1 MTFPIPPLQ
10 SRPGARRRP
19 AVNYTDL
26 GYSPEDL
33 PVPPPAAAP
42 VPVPPVP
49 VAPVPVAPVAPDP
62 LAARVVPEPAVVFP
76 AAASLADP
84 ALISSHPV
92 AVTPAVSEEEQW
104 WADEGTDLPEDDAAA
119 PSAVTAPVKKPRRRT
134 ASSRVSS
141 DPTGS
146 TAAGRGQGSGI
157 RLVLRRV
164 LGLNRPT
171 GAPPA
176 RTAGVGESS
185 DGSAPGWLS
194 ELETG
199 EVPAAADPTTAG
211 GQDAAA
217 AGGGPARPP
226 RRVSRPPQDLEVS
239 RAPRELGATVRR
251 GLIGLVLLLI
261 AFAGVKQVIWNPLFG
276 RTTGTAAAGPTGL
289 DQVAA
294 DGAATK
300 YALDYLS
307 YSPAGAGAAAA
318 AVTADVVG
326 GGDAAPARWA
336 GSGYLHA
343 DTAVPGSWHV
353 VDASHSVVSVTV
365 RVHLAMPPST
375 QATTTTTAPT
385 AAAAPTAPTS
395 PSGAAATPPPT
406 PTKRTPTSIPTAT
419 RPGPAAKRPRPG
431 KTTAAPKPPAAAL
444 VAPAAAYLSASPA
457 ATPAPTPTPA
467 PAPETTAEVGTAAV
481 PSGSASD
488 PGAVPAGWTD
498 LGSRWLTLAVP
509 VQSSAGV
516 VRVSA
521 SGAVLSGEAPNL
533 VTADPA
539 WLADPGITT
548 ATQPV
553 VTSFFPAYAQSNAGY
568 LAEPGVDLA
577 GLAGTVTVA
586 SVTGWNVLVPSA
598 PVSGSAAAASS
609 GVGAAA
615 VTWQLAGTDLQIQQS
630 YSIALTNSQSRWYIA
645 ALSPVLSTTAQ

>member
-1 MTFPIPPLQ
+1 MTFPVPPPQ
-10 SRPGARRRP
+10 SRPGTRRP
-19 AVNYTDL
+19 AVNWSDL
-26 GYSPEDL
+26 GYGPEDL
-33 PVPPPAAAP
+33 PGPPPAAAP

-49 VAPVPVAPVAPDP
+49 VAPVPVA
-62 LAARVVPEPAVVFP
+62 ARVVPEPAVVVP

-84 ALISSHPV
+84 ALIGSHPV
-92 AVTPAVSEEEQW
+92 AVTPGVSEEEQW
-104 WADEGTDLPEDDAAA
+104 WADEGTDLPEDDAT
-119 PSAVTAPVKKPRRRT
+119 AVTASVNKPRRRT
-134 ASSRVSS
+134 AASRVSS
-141 DPTGS
+141 DRRPS

-157 RLVLRRV
+157 RLVRRI
-164 LGLNRPT
+164 LGLSRPE
-171 GAPPA
+171 GAAPA
-176 RTAGVGESS
+176 GTAGAGESS
-185 DGSAPGWLS
+185 DGSATADASAPGWLS
-194 ELETG
+194 DLETG
-199 EVPAAADPTTAG
+199 EVLAPADSTAA
-211 GQDAAA
+211 GQGAAA
-217 AGGGPARPP
+217 AGGGAARSP
-226 RRVSRPPQDLEVS
+226 RRVSRPSQDLEVS

-261 AFAGVKQVIWNPLFG
+261 AFAGVKQVVWNPLFG
-276 RTTGTAAAGPTGL
+276 RAAGTATAGPAGI

-307 YSPAGAGAAAA
+307 YSPAAAGAAAA
-318 AVTADVVG
+318 AVTADVVA
-326 GGDAAPARWA
+326 GGDAAPPRWA

-353 VDASHSVVSVTV
+353 LDTSHAVVSVTV
-365 RVHLAMPPST
+365 RVHLAMPST
-375 QATTTTTAPT
+375 QPTTTTAPT
-385 AAAAPTAPTS
+385 TPAAAAAPSS
-395 PSGAAATPPPT
+395 PSSAAAPPT
-406 PTKRTPTSIPTAT
+406 PTKRTPTSIPTAA

-457 ATPAPTPTPA
+457 AT

-516 VRVSA
+516 VKVSA
-521 SGAVLSGEAPNL
+521 SGAVLSGEAPTL
-533 VTADPA
+533 VTSDPA
-539 WLADPGITT
+539 WLADPATTT
-548 ATQPV
+548 ATASV

-568 LAEPGVDLA
+568 LAAPGVDLA

-586 SVTGWNVLVPSA
+586 SVTGWNVLVPPA
-598 PVSGSAAAASS
+598 PVSGSSAAASS
-609 GVGAAA
+609 GVGAAV

-630 YSIALTNSQSRWYIA
+630 YSVALTNSQSRWYIA

>member
-1 MTFPIPPLQ
+1 MTFPVPPPQ
-10 SRPGARRRP
+10 ARPGAGRRP
-19 AVNYTDL
+19 AVNYADM
-26 GYSPEDL
+26 GYGSEDL
-33 PVPPPAAAP
+33 PMPPDAAS

-49 VAPVPVAPVAPDP
+49 GPSVPVAPVAV
-62 LAARVVPEPAVVFP
+62 AARVVPEPAVVFP
-76 AAASLADP
+76 GAASLADP
-84 ALISSHPV
+84 ALIGSYPV
-92 AVTPAVSEEEQW
+92 AVTPGVSEEEQW

-119 PSAVTAPVKKPRRRT
+119 PSAVTAAVKKPRRRT
-134 ASSRVSS
+134 AASRVSS
-141 DPTGS
+141 APTGS

-157 RLVLRRV
+157 KLVLRRV

-176 RTAGVGESS
+176 STAGAGESS
-185 DGSAPGWLS
+185 DASAPGWLS
-194 ELETG
+194 DLETG
-199 EVPAAADPTTAG
+199 EVPAAADPTAG
-211 GQDAAA
+211 RQDAA
-217 AGGGPARPP
+217 AGGGAARSP
-226 RRVSRPPQDLEVS
+226 RRVSRPSQDLEVS

-261 AFAGVKQVIWNPLFG
+261 AFAGVKQVVWNPLFG
-276 RTTGTAAAGPTGL
+276 RTAGTAAAGPTGM

-318 AVTADVVG
+318 AVTADVVA
-326 GGDAAPARWA
+326 GGDAAPPRWA

-353 VDASHSVVSVTV
+353 VDASHAVVSVTV
-365 RVHLAMPPST
+365 RVHLAMPST
-375 QATTTTTAPT
+375 QPTTTTAPT
-385 AAAAPTAPTS
+385 TPAAAAAPSS
-395 PSGAAATPPPT
+395 PSSAAAPPT

-419 RPGPAAKRPRPG
+419 KPGTAAKRPRPG

-444 VAPAAAYLSASPA
+444 VAPAAAYLSAAPA
-457 ATPAPTPTPA
+457 AIPAPT
-467 PAPETTAEVGTAAV
+467 PETTAEVGTAAV
-481 PSGSASD
+481 PPGSASD

-509 VQSSAGV
+509 VQSNAGV
-516 VRVSA
+516 VKVSP

-539 WLADPGITT
+539 WLADPATTT
-548 ATQPV
+548 ATASV

-586 SVTGWNVLVPSA
+586 SVTGWNVLVPPA
-598 PVSGSAAAASS
+598 PVSGAASASS

>member
-1 MTFPIPPLQ
+1 MTFPVPPPQ
-10 SRPGARRRP
+10 SRPGAGRRP
-19 AVNYTDL
+19 AVNYADM
-26 GYSPEDL
+26 GYGSEDL
-33 PVPPPAAAP
+33 PVPPDAAS

-49 VAPVPVAPVAPDP
+49 GPSVPVAPVAV
-62 LAARVVPEPAVVFP
+62 AARVVPEPAVVFP
-76 AAASLADP
+76 GAASLADP
-84 ALISSHPV
+84 ALIGSYPV
-92 AVTPAVSEEEQW
+92 AVTPGVSEEEQW
-104 WADEGTDLPEDDAAA
+104 WADEGADPPEDDAT
-119 PSAVTAPVKKPRRRT
+119 AVTASVNKPRRRVAT
-134 ASSRVSS
+134 SRVSS
-141 DPTGS
+141 DRRGS
-146 TAAGRGQGSGI
+146 TPAGRGQGSGV
-157 RLVLRRV
+157 RLVRRV
-164 LGLNRPT
+164 LGLSRPE
-171 GAPPA
+171 GADPA
-176 RTAGVGESS
+176 GTAGAGESS
-185 DGSAPGWLS
+185 DGSATADASAPGWLS
-194 ELETG
+194 DLETG
-199 EVPAAADPTTAG
+199 EVLAAGDSTAG
-211 GQDAAA
+211 GQGAAA
-217 AGGGPARPP
+217 AGGGAARSP
-226 RRVSRPPQDLEVS
+226 RRVSRPSQDLEVS

-261 AFAGVKQVIWNPLFG
+261 AFAGVKQVVWNPLFG
-276 RTTGTAAAGPTGL
+276 RTTGTAAAGPTGM

-326 GGDAAPARWA
+326 GGDAAPPRWA

-353 VDASHSVVSVTV
+353 VDTSHAVVSVTV

-375 QATTTTTAPT
+375 QPTTTTTAPT

-395 PSGAAATPPPT
+395 PSSAAAPPT

-419 RPGPAAKRPRPG
+419 KPGPAAKRPRPG

-457 ATPAPTPTPA
+457 AI

-509 VQSSAGV
+509 VQSNAGGV
-516 VRVSA
+516 KVSP

-533 VTADPA
+533 VTSDPA
-539 WLADPGITT
+539 WLADPATTT
-548 ATQPV
+548 ATASV
-553 VTSFFPAYAQSNAGY
+553 LTSFFPAYAQSNAGY

-586 SVTGWNVLVPSA
+586 SVTGWNVLVPPA
-598 PVSGSAAAASS
+598 PVSGAASASS
-609 GVGAAA
+609 GVGAAV

-630 YSIALTNSQSRWYIA
+630 YSVALTSSQSRWYIA

>member
-1 MTFPIPPLQ
+1 MTFPIPPSQ

-33 PVPPPAAAP
+33 PVPPAAAP

-49 VAPVPVAPVAPDP
+49 VAPVPVAPVAPEP
-62 LAARVVPEPAVVFP
+62 LAARVVPEPGVVFP

-84 ALISSHPV
+84 ALISSNPV
-92 AVTPAVSEEEQW
+92 AVTRAVSEEEQW

-119 PSAVTAPVKKPRRRT
+119 AAAVTAPVKKPRRRT
-134 ASSRVSS
+134 AASRVSS

-157 RLVLRRV
+157 KLVRRV

-171 GAPPA
+171 STPSASTGGA
-176 RTAGVGESS
+176 GGSS

-194 ELETG
+194 DLETG

-217 AGGGPARPP
+217 GGGPARPP
-226 RRVSRPPQDLEVS
+226 RRVSRPSQDLEVS

-261 AFAGVKQVIWNPLFG
+261 AFAGVKQVIWNPIFG
-276 RTTGTAAAGPTGL
+276 RTAGTAAAGPTGM

-307 YSPAGAGAAAA
+307 YSPAGAGVAAA

-326 GGDAAPARWA
+326 GGDAAPRRWA

-353 VDASHSVVSVTV
+353 VDASHAVVSVQV

-395 PSGAAATPPPT
+395 PSGAAATPTPT

-419 RPGPAAKRPRPG
+419 KPGPAAKRPRPG
-431 KTTAAPKPPAAAL
+431 KTTAAPKPPAAAF

-457 ATPAPTPTPA
+457 AI

-481 PSGSASD
+481 PAGSASD

-509 VQSSAGV
+509 VQSSAGGV
-516 VRVSA
+516 KVSP

-539 WLADPGITT
+539 WLADPATTT
-548 ATQPV
+548 ATASV

-586 SVTGWNVLVPSA
+586 SVTGWNVLVPPA

-630 YSIALTNSQSRWYIA
+630 YSIALTSSQSRWYIA

>member
-1 MTFPIPPLQ
+1 MTFPVPPPQ
-10 SRPGARRRP
+10 ARPGAGRRP
-19 AVNYTDL
+19 AVNYADM
-26 GYSPEDL
+26 GYGSEDL
-33 PVPPPAAAP
+33 PMPPDAAS

-49 VAPVPVAPVAPDP
+49 GPSVPVAPVAV
-62 LAARVVPEPAVVFP
+62 AARVVPEPAVVFP
-76 AAASLADP
+76 GAASLADP
-84 ALISSHPV
+84 ALIGSYPV
-92 AVTPAVSEEEQW
+92 AVTPGVSEEEQW

-119 PSAVTAPVKKPRRRT
+119 PSAVTAAVKKPRRRT
-134 ASSRVSS
+134 AASRVSS
-141 DPTGS
+141 APTGS

-157 RLVLRRV
+157 KLVLRRV

-171 GAPPA
+171 GAAPA
-176 RTAGVGESS
+176 RTGGAGGAS
-185 DGSAPGWLS
+185 DASAPGWLS
-194 ELETG
+194 DLETG
-199 EVPAAADPTTAG
+199 EVPAAADPTAG
-211 GQDAAA
+211 RQDAA
-217 AGGGPARPP
+217 AGGGAARSP
-226 RRVSRPPQDLEVS
+226 RRVSRPSQDLEVS

-261 AFAGVKQVIWNPLFG
+261 AFAGVKQVVWNPLFG
-276 RTTGTAAAGPTGL
+276 RTAGTAAAGPTGM

-318 AVTADVVG
+318 AVTADVVA
-326 GGDAAPARWA
+326 GGDAAPPRWA

-353 VDASHSVVSVTV
+353 VDASHAVVSVTV
-365 RVHLAMPPST
+365 RVHLAMPST
-375 QATTTTTAPT
+375 QPTTTTAPT
-385 AAAAPTAPTS
+385 TPAAAAAPSS
-395 PSGAAATPPPT
+395 PSSAAAPPT

-419 RPGPAAKRPRPG
+419 KPGTAAKRPRPG

-444 VAPAAAYLSASPA
+444 VAPAAAYLSAAPA
-457 ATPAPTPTPA
+457 AIPAPT
-467 PAPETTAEVGTAAV
+467 PETTAEVGTAAV
-481 PSGSASD
+481 PPGSASD

-509 VQSSAGV
+509 VQSNAGV
-516 VRVSA
+516 VKVSP

-539 WLADPGITT
+539 WLADPATTT
-548 ATQPV
+548 ATASV

-586 SVTGWNVLVPSA
+586 SVTGWNVLVPPA
-598 PVSGSAAAASS
+598 PVSGAASASS

>member
-1 MTFPIPPLQ
+1 MTLPIPPSQ

-19 AVNYTDL
+19 AVNYGDL
-26 GYSPEDL
+26 GYGPEDL

-49 VAPVPVAPVAPDP
+49 VAPVPVAPVAPEP

-104 WADEGTDLPEDDAAA
+104 WADEGTDLPDDDAAA
-119 PSAVTAPVKKPRRRT
+119 PSAVTAPVDKPRRRT

-194 ELETG
+194 DLETG

-217 AGGGPARPP
+217 GGGAARPP
-226 RRVSRPPQDLEVS
+226 RRVSRPSQDLEVS

-261 AFAGVKQVIWNPLFG
+261 AFAGVKQVVWNPLFG
-276 RTTGTAAAGPTGL
+276 RTTGGAAAGQAGM

-307 YSPAGAGAAAA
+307 YSPAAAGVAAA
-318 AVTADVVG
+318 AVTADVVA
-326 GGDAAPARWA
+326 GGDAAPPRWA

-343 DTAVPGSWHV
+343 DTAVPGRWHV
-353 VDASHSVVSVTV
+353 VDASHAVVSVTV
-365 RVHLAMPPST
+365 RVHLAMPST
-375 QATTTTTAPT
+375 QPTTTTAPT
-385 AAAAPTAPTS
+385 TPAAAAAPSS
-395 PSGAAATPPPT
+395 PSSAAAPPT

-419 RPGPAAKRPRPG
+419 KPGTAAKRPQPG

-444 VAPAAAYLSASPA
+444 VAPAAAYLSGAPA
-457 ATPAPTPTPA
+457 AIPAPT
-467 PAPETTAEVGTAAV
+467 PETTAEVGTAAV

-509 VQSSAGV
+509 VQSSAGGV
-516 VRVSA
+516 KVSP

-539 WLADPGITT
+539 WLADPATTT
-548 ATQPV
+548 ATASV

-586 SVTGWNVLVPSA
+586 SVTGWNVLVPPA
-598 PVSGSAAAASS
+598 PVSGSSAAATS

>member
-1 MTFPIPPLQ
+1 MTFPGPPPQ
-10 SRPGARRRP
+10 SRPGTRRRP
-19 AVNYTDL
+19 AVNYGDL
-26 GYSPEDL
+26 GYGLEDL
-33 PVPPPAAAP
+33 
-42 VPVPPVP
+42 PVPPVP
-49 VAPVPVAPVAPDP
+49 VAPEP
-62 LAARVVPEPAVVFP
+62 LAARVVPEPAVAFP
-76 AAASLADP
+76 AAASLADPDP

-92 AVTPAVSEEEQW
+92 AVTPAGSEEEQW
-104 WADEGTDLPEDDAAA
+104 WADEGADPPEDDSAAA
-119 PSAVTAPVKKPRRRT
+119 AAVTAPVTKPRRRT
-134 ASSRVSS
+134 AASRVSS
-141 DPTGS
+141 DPTGAWQTGS
-146 TAAGRGQGSGI
+146 PAAGRAQGSGI
-157 RLVLRRV
+157 RLVRRV
-164 LGLNRPT
+164 LGLNRPESST
-171 GAPPA
+171 PA
-176 RTAGVGESS
+176 RTAGAGGSS

-194 ELETG
+194 DLETG
-199 EVPAAADPTTAG
+199 EVLAAGDSTAG

-217 AGGGPARPP
+217 DGGGPARSS
-226 RRVSRPPQDLEVS
+226 RRVSRPSQDLEVS

-261 AFAGVKQVIWNPLFG
+261 AFAGVKQVVWNPIFG
-276 RTTGTAAAGPTGL
+276 RSTGAATAGPAGM

-307 YSPAGAGAAAA
+307 YSPAAAGAAAA
-318 AVTADVVG
+318 AVTADVVA
-326 GGDAAPARWA
+326 GGDAAPPRWA

-353 VDASHSVVSVTV
+353 IDTSHAVVSVTV

-375 QATTTTTAPT
+375 QPTTTPAPT
-385 AAAAPTAPTS
+385 AAAAPTS
-395 PSGAAATPPPT
+395 PSSAAAPPT
-406 PTKRTPTSIPTAT
+406 PTKRTPTSVPTAT
-419 RPGPAAKRPRPG
+419 KPGTAAKRPRPG

-457 ATPAPTPTPA
+457 AIPAPTPTP
-467 PAPETTAEVGTAAV
+467 ETAADVGTAAV
-481 PSGSASD
+481 PPGSASD

-509 VQSSAGV
+509 VQSSAGGV
-516 VRVSA
+516 KVSP
-521 SGAVLSGEAPNL
+521 SGAVLSGEAPNV

-586 SVTGWNVLVPSA
+586 SVTGWNVSVPPA
-598 PVSGSAAAASS
+598 AVSGAASAAS

-630 YSIALTNSQSRWYIA
+630 YSIALTSSQNRWYIA

>member
-1 MTFPIPPLQ
+1 
-10 SRPGARRRP
+10 
-19 AVNYTDL
+19 
-26 GYSPEDL
+26 
-33 PVPPPAAAP
+33 
-42 VPVPPVP
+42 
-49 VAPVPVAPVAPDP
+49 
-62 LAARVVPEPAVVFP
+62 VVPEPAVVFP

-104 WADEGTDLPEDDAAA
+104 WADEGTDLPDDADLPEDDA
-119 PSAVTAPVKKPRRRT
+119 
-134 ASSRVSS
+134 
-141 DPTGS
+141 
-146 TAAGRGQGSGI
+146 AAGRGQGSGI
-157 RLVLRRV
+157 RLVRRV

-176 RTAGVGESS
+176 RTAGAGGSS

-194 ELETG
+194 DLETG
-199 EVPAAADPTTAG
+199 EVLAAGDPTAG
-211 GQDAAA
+211 GRDAAA

-226 RRVSRPPQDLEVS
+226 QRVSRPSPDLEVS

-261 AFAGVKQVIWNPLFG
+261 AFAGVKQVIWNPIFG
-276 RTTGTAAAGPTGL
+276 RTTGTAAAGPTGM

-307 YSPAGAGAAAA
+307 YSPASAGAAAA

-326 GGDAAPARWA
+326 GGDAAPRRWA

-343 DTAVPGSWHV
+343 DTALPGSWHV
-353 VDASHSVVSVTV
+353 LDAAHAVVSVQV
-365 RVHLAMPPST
+365 RVHLAMPPAA
-375 QATTTTTAPT
+375 QPTTTN
-385 AAAAPTAPTS
+385 AAAAPSS
-395 PSGAAATPPPT
+395 PSSAAVSPPT
-406 PTKRTPTSIPTAT
+406 PTKPTPISIPTAT
-419 RPGPAAKRPRPG
+419 KPGAAAKRPRLG
-431 KTTAAPKPPAAAL
+431 KTTTAPKPPAAAP
-444 VAPAAAYLSASPA
+444 VAPAAAYLLASPA
-457 ATPAPTPTPA
+457 AIPAPAPTPTA
-467 PAPETTAEVGTAAV
+467 ETTAEVGTAAV
-481 PSGSASD
+481 PPGSASD

-498 LGSRWLTLAVP
+498 LGARWLTLAVP
-509 VQSSAGV
+509 VQSNAGV
-516 VRVSA
+516 VKVSP

-533 VTADPA
+533 VTSDPA
-539 WLADPGITT
+539 WLADPATTT
-548 ATQPV
+548 ATASV
-553 VTSFFPAYAQSNAGY
+553 LTSFFPAYAQSNAGY

-586 SVTGWNVLVPSA
+586 SVTGWNVLVPPA
-598 PVSGSAAAASS
+598 PASGAASASS
-609 GVGAAA
+609 GVGAAV

>member
-1 MTFPIPPLQ
+1 MTFPVPPPQ
-10 SRPGARRRP
+10 SRPGAGRRP
-19 AVNYTDL
+19 AVNYADM
-26 GYSPEDL
+26 GYGSEDL
-33 PVPPPAAAP
+33 PMPPDAAS

-49 VAPVPVAPVAPDP
+49 GPSVPVAPVAA
-62 LAARVVPEPAVVFP
+62 AARVVPEPAVVFP
-76 AAASLADP
+76 GAASLADP
-84 ALISSHPV
+84 ALIGSYPV
-92 AVTPAVSEEEQW
+92 AVTPGVSEEEQW

-119 PSAVTAPVKKPRRRT
+119 PSAVTAAVKKPRRRT
-134 ASSRVSS
+134 AASRVSS
-141 DPTGS
+141 APTGS

-157 RLVLRRV
+157 KLVLRRV

-176 RTAGVGESS
+176 STAGAGESS
-185 DGSAPGWLS
+185 DASAPGWLS
-194 ELETG
+194 DLETG
-199 EVPAAADPTTAG
+199 EVPAAADPTAG
-211 GQDAAA
+211 RQDAA
-217 AGGGPARPP
+217 AGGGAARSP
-226 RRVSRPPQDLEVS
+226 RRVSRPSQDLEVS

-261 AFAGVKQVIWNPLFG
+261 AFAGVKQVVWNPLFG
-276 RTTGTAAAGPTGL
+276 RTAGTAAAGPTGM

-318 AVTADVVG
+318 AVTADVVA
-326 GGDAAPARWA
+326 GGDAAPPRWA

-353 VDASHSVVSVTV
+353 VDASHAVVSVTV
-365 RVHLAMPPST
+365 RVHLAMPST
-375 QATTTTTAPT
+375 QPTTTTAPT
-385 AAAAPTAPTS
+385 TPAAAAAPSS
-395 PSGAAATPPPT
+395 PSSAAAPPT

-419 RPGPAAKRPRPG
+419 KPGTAAKRPRPG

-444 VAPAAAYLSASPA
+444 VAPAAAYLSAAPA
-457 ATPAPTPTPA
+457 AIPAPT
-467 PAPETTAEVGTAAV
+467 PETTAEVGTAAV
-481 PSGSASD
+481 PPGSASD

-509 VQSSAGV
+509 VQSNAGV
-516 VRVSA
+516 VKVSP

-539 WLADPGITT
+539 WLADPATTT
-548 ATQPV
+548 ATASV

-586 SVTGWNVLVPSA
+586 SVTGWNVLVPPA
-598 PVSGSAAAASS
+598 PVSGAASASS

>member
-1 MTFPIPPLQ
+1 MTFPVPPPQ
-10 SRPGARRRP
+10 ARPGAGRRP
-19 AVNYTDL
+19 AVNYADL
-26 GYSPEDL
+26 GYGSEDL
-33 PVPPPAAAP
+33 PVPPDAAS

-49 VAPVPVAPVAPDP
+49 GPSVPVAPVAV
-62 LAARVVPEPAVVFP
+62 AARVVPEPAVVVFP
-76 AAASLADP
+76 GAASLADP
-84 ALISSHPV
+84 ALISSHPA

-104 WADEGTDLPEDDAAA
+104 WADEGADPPEDDAAA
-119 PSAVTAPVKKPRRRT
+119 AAAVTAPVKKSRRRT
-134 ASSRVSS
+134 AASRVSS

-157 RLVLRRV
+157 RLVRRV

-171 GAPPA
+171 GAAPA
-176 RTAGVGESS
+176 STAGAGESS

-194 ELETG
+194 DLGTG
-199 EVPAAADPTTAG
+199 EVLAPADSTAG

-217 AGGGPARPP
+217 AGGGAARSP
-226 RRVSRPPQDLEVS
+226 RRVSRPSQDLEVS

-261 AFAGVKQVIWNPLFG
+261 AFAGVKQVIWNPIFG
-276 RTTGTAAAGPTGL
+276 RTAGTAAAGPTGM

-318 AVTADVVG
+318 AVTADVVA
-326 GGDAAPARWA
+326 GGDAAPPRWA

-353 VDASHSVVSVTV
+353 VDASHAVVSVTV
-365 RVHLAMPPST
+365 RVHLAMPST
-375 QATTTTTAPT
+375 QPTTTTAPT
-385 AAAAPTAPTS
+385 TPAAAAAPSS
-395 PSGAAATPPPT
+395 PSSAAAPPT

-419 RPGPAAKRPRPG
+419 KPGTAAKRPRPG

-444 VAPAAAYLSASPA
+444 VAPAAAYLSAAPA
-457 ATPAPTPTPA
+457 AIPAPT
-467 PAPETTAEVGTAAV
+467 PETTAEVGTAAV
-481 PSGSASD
+481 PPGSASD

-509 VQSSAGV
+509 VQSNAGGV
-516 VRVSA
+516 KVSP

-539 WLADPGITT
+539 WLADPATTT

-586 SVTGWNVLVPSA
+586 SVTGWNVLVPPA

-645 ALSPVLSTTAQ
+645 ALSPVLSTTTQ

>member
-1 MTFPIPPLQ
+1 MTLPIPPSQ

-19 AVNYTDL
+19 AVNYGDL
-26 GYSPEDL
+26 GYGPEDL
-33 PVPPPAAAP
+33 PVPPAAAP
-42 VPVPPVP
+42 LPVPPVP
-49 VAPVPVAPVAPDP
+49 VAPVPVAPVAPEP

-92 AVTPAVSEEEQW
+92 AAPAVSEEEQW

-119 PSAVTAPVKKPRRRT
+119 ASAVTAAVKKPRRRT
-134 ASSRVSS
+134 AASRVSS

-176 RTAGVGESS
+176 STGGAGGAS

-194 ELETG
+194 DLETG
-199 EVPAAADPTTAG
+199 EVPAAADPTAGRQGAAAG
-211 GQDAAA
+211 GGG
-217 AGGGPARPP
+217 GGGPARPP
-226 RRVSRPPQDLEVS
+226 RRVSRPSQDLEVS

-261 AFAGVKQVIWNPLFG
+261 AFAGVKQVIWNPIFG
-276 RTTGTAAAGPTGL
+276 RTAGTAAAGPTGM

-353 VDASHSVVSVTV
+353 VDASHAVVSVQV

-385 AAAAPTAPTS
+385 AAAAPTS
-395 PSGAAATPPPT
+395 PSTAAAPPTPTPT

-457 ATPAPTPTPA
+457 AI

-516 VRVSA
+516 VKVSP

-548 ATQPV
+548 ATASV

-586 SVTGWNVLVPSA
+586 SVTGWNVLVPPA
-598 PVSGSAAAASS
+598 PASGSASAPS
-609 GVGAAA
+609 GVGAAV

-630 YSIALTNSQSRWYIA
+630 YSVALTSSQSRWYIA

>member
-1 MTFPIPPLQ
+1 MTLPIPPSQ

-19 AVNYTDL
+19 AVNYGDL
-26 GYSPEDL
+26 GYGPEDL
-33 PVPPPAAAP
+33 PVPPAAAP

-49 VAPVPVAPVAPDP
+49 VAPVPVAPEP

-92 AVTPAVSEEEQW
+92 AALAVSEEEQW
-104 WADEGTDLPEDDAAA
+104 WADEGTDLPDDTDLPEDDAAA
-119 PSAVTAPVKKPRRRT
+119 
-134 ASSRVSS
+134 
-141 DPTGS
+141 G
-146 TAAGRGQGSGI
+146 GGQGSGI
-157 RLVLRRV
+157 RLVRRV

-176 RTAGVGESS
+176 RTAGAGGSS

-194 ELETG
+194 DLETG
-199 EVPAAADPTTAG
+199 EVPAAGDPTTAG

-226 RRVSRPPQDLEVS
+226 RRVSRPSQDLEVS

-261 AFAGVKQVIWNPLFG
+261 AFAGVKQVIWNPIFG
-276 RTTGTAAAGPTGL
+276 RTAGTAAAGPTGM

-353 VDASHSVVSVTV
+353 IDAAHAVVSVQV

-385 AAAAPTAPTS
+385 AAAAPTS
-395 PSGAAATPPPT
+395 PSGAAATPPPPPTPT

-457 ATPAPTPTPA
+457 AI

-488 PGAVPAGWTD
+488 PGAVPAAWID

-516 VRVSA
+516 VRVSP
-521 SGAVLSGEAPNL
+521 SGAVLSGEAPTL
-533 VTADPA
+533 VTSDPA
-539 WLADPGITT
+539 WLADPATTT
-548 ATQPV
+548 ATASV

-586 SVTGWNVLVPSA
+586 SVTGWNVLVPPA
-598 PVSGSAAAASS
+598 PVSGSSADASS

>member
-1 MTFPIPPLQ
+1 MTFPIPPSQ

-19 AVNYTDL
+19 AVNYGDL
-26 GYSPEDL
+26 GYGPEDL
-33 PVPPPAAAP
+33 PVPPAAVPP

-49 VAPVPVAPVAPDP
+49 VAPVPVAPVAPEP

-104 WADEGTDLPEDDAAA
+104 WADEGTDLPDDTDLPEDDTAAA
-119 PSAVTAPVKKPRRRT
+119 SAVTAPVKKPRRRT
-134 ASSRVSS
+134 AASRVSS
-141 DPTGS
+141 APTGS

-157 RLVLRRV
+157 RLVRRV

-171 GAPPA
+171 GAAPA
-176 RTAGVGESS
+176 RAAGAGGSS

-194 ELETG
+194 DLETG
-199 EVPAAADPTTAG
+199 EVLAAGDPTAG

-217 AGGGPARPP
+217 AGDGPARPP
-226 RRVSRPPQDLEVS
+226 RRVPRPSQDLEVS
-239 RAPRELGATVRR
+239 RAPRELGATVRLA
-251 GLIGLVLLLI
+251 LIGLVLLLI
-261 AFAGVKQVIWNPLFG
+261 AFAGVKQVIWNPIFG
-276 RTTGTAAAGPTGL
+276 RTPGTAAAGPAGM

-326 GGDAAPARWA
+326 GGDAAPRRWT

-353 VDASHSVVSVTV
+353 IDAAHAVVSVTV
-365 RVHLAMPPST
+365 RVHLAMPPAT
-375 QATTTTTAPT
+375 QATTTTTTPT
-385 AAAAPTAPTS
+385 TPAAAAPTS
-395 PSGAAATPPPT
+395 PSTAAAPPT
-406 PTKRTPTSIPTAT
+406 PTKPTPTSIPTAAK
-419 RPGPAAKRPRPG
+419 PGTAAKRPRPG
-431 KTTAAPKPPAAAL
+431 RTTAAPKPPAAAP
-444 VAPAAAYLSASPA
+444 VAPAAAYMSAAPA
-457 ATPAPTPTPA
+457 TIPAPTPT
-467 PAPETTAEVGTAAV
+467 PETTAEVGTAAV

-516 VRVSA
+516 VKVSP

-533 VTADPA
+533 VTSDPA
-539 WLADPGITT
+539 WLADPATTT
-548 ATQPV
+548 ATASV

-586 SVTGWNVLVPSA
+586 SVTGWNVLVPPA
-598 PVSGSAAAASS
+598 PVSGSASPASS

-630 YSIALTNSQSRWYIA
+630 YSIALSNSQSRWYIST
-645 ALSPVLSTTAQ
+645 LSPVLSTTAQ

>member
-1 MTFPIPPLQ
+1 MTFPVPPPQ
-10 SRPGARRRP
+10 SPPGTRRP
-19 AVNYTDL
+19 AVNWSDL
-26 GYSPEDL
+26 GYGPEDL
-33 PVPPPAAAP
+33 PGPPPAAAS

-49 VAPVPVAPVAPDP
+49 GPSVPVAPVAV
-62 LAARVVPEPAVVFP
+62 AARVVPEPAVVFP

-84 ALISSHPV
+84 ALIGSYPV
-92 AVTPAVSEEEQW
+92 AVTPGVSEEEQW
-104 WADEGTDLPEDDAAA
+104 WADEGTDPPEDDAT
-119 PSAVTAPVKKPRRRT
+119 AVTASVNKPRRRVAT
-134 ASSRVSS
+134 SRVSS
-141 DPTGS
+141 DRRPS
-146 TAAGRGQGSGI
+146 TPAGRGQGSGV
-157 RLVLRRV
+157 RLVRRI
-164 LGLNRPT
+164 LGLSRPE
-171 GAPPA
+171 GADPA
-176 RTAGVGESS
+176 GTAGAGESS
-185 DGSAPGWLS
+185 DGSAAADASAPGWLS
-194 ELETG
+194 DLGTG
-199 EVPAAADPTTAG
+199 EVLAAGDSAAAR
-211 GQDAAA
+211 QDAAA
-217 AGGGPARPP
+217 AGGGAARPP
-226 RRVSRPPQDLEVS
+226 RRVSRPSQDLEVS

-261 AFAGVKQVIWNPLFG
+261 AFAGVKQVIWNPIFG
-276 RTTGTAAAGPTGL
+276 RTAGTAAAGPTGM

-318 AVTADVVG
+318 AVTADVVA
-326 GGDAAPARWA
+326 GGDAAPPRWA

-353 VDASHSVVSVTV
+353 VDASHAVVSVTV
-365 RVHLAMPPST
+365 RVHLAMPST
-375 QATTTTTAPT
+375 QPTTTTAPT
-385 AAAAPTAPTS
+385 TPAAAAAPSS
-395 PSGAAATPPPT
+395 PSSAAAPPT

-419 RPGPAAKRPRPG
+419 KPGTAAKRPRPG

-444 VAPAAAYLSASPA
+444 VAPAAAYLSAAPA
-457 ATPAPTPTPA
+457 AIPAPT
-467 PAPETTAEVGTAAV
+467 PETTAEVGTAAV
-481 PSGSASD
+481 PPGSASD

-509 VQSSAGV
+509 VQSNAGGV
-516 VRVSA
+516 KVSP

-539 WLADPGITT
+539 WLADPATTT

-586 SVTGWNVLVPSA
+586 SVTGWNVLVPPA

-645 ALSPVLSTTAQ
+645 ALSPVLSTTTQ

>member
-1 MTFPIPPLQ
+1 MTLPIPPSQ

-19 AVNYTDL
+19 AVNYGDL
-26 GYSPEDL
+26 GYGPEDL
-33 PVPPPAAAP
+33 PVPPAAAP

-49 VAPVPVAPVAPDP
+49 VAPVPVAPEP

-92 AVTPAVSEEEQW
+92 AALAVSEEEQW
-104 WADEGTDLPEDDAAA
+104 WADEGTDLPDDTDLPEDDAAA
-119 PSAVTAPVKKPRRRT
+119 
-134 ASSRVSS
+134 
-141 DPTGS
+141 G
-146 TAAGRGQGSGI
+146 GGQGSGI
-157 RLVLRRV
+157 RLVRRV

-176 RTAGVGESS
+176 RTAGAGGSS

-194 ELETG
+194 DLETG
-199 EVPAAADPTTAG
+199 EVPAAGDPTTAG

-226 RRVSRPPQDLEVS
+226 RRVSRPSQDLEVS

-261 AFAGVKQVIWNPLFG
+261 AFAGVKQVIWNPIFG
-276 RTTGTAAAGPTGL
+276 RTAGTAAAGPTGM

-353 VDASHSVVSVTV
+353 IDAAHAVVSVQV

-385 AAAAPTAPTS
+385 AAAAPTS
-395 PSGAAATPPPT
+395 PSGAAATPPPTPT

-457 ATPAPTPTPA
+457 AI

-488 PGAVPAGWTD
+488 PGAVPAAWID

-516 VRVSA
+516 VRVSP
-521 SGAVLSGEAPNL
+521 SGAVLSGEAPTL
-533 VTADPA
+533 VTSDPA
-539 WLADPGITT
+539 WLADPATTT
-548 ATQPV
+548 ATASV

-586 SVTGWNVLVPSA
+586 SVTGWNVLVPPA
-598 PVSGSAAAASS
+598 PVSGSSAAASS